1 MGEEVILPH
10 QDQEER
16 QIEVPLRSLSHFS
29 KEFKLANEL
38 FIAQE
43 HPSEVL

>member
-1 MGEEVILPH
+1 VGEEVSLPH
-10 QDQEER
+10 QDREEQ

-29 KEFKLANEL
+29 KEFELANEL